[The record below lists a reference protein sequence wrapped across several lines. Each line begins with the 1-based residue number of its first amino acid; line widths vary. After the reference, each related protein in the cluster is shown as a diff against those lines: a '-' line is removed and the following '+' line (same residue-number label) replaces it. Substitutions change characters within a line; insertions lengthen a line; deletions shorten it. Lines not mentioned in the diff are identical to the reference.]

1 MNDPISIESVEVGPL
16 RVQKSGH
23 VTWVFLARPETRN
36 AMGPDLWEALPKV
49 FGEIDRDD
57 SCRVVVLAAEGK
69 HFTVG
74 LDLKS
79 VGSLVQFEGSQ
90 AQQRRALHQEIL
102 RLQESVSAIERI
114 RKPVIAAVHGF
125 CIGGGIDVITA
136 CDIRVASKDASF
148 SVRETR
154 MAIVADLG
162 TLQRLP
168 GIVGRGH
175 AAELVFTG
183 KDIDADRA
191 REIGLVNH
199 VYADREAALEGAQ
212 ALADEI
218 ASSSPLAVQGAKQV
232 MAATRR
238 SEIAEGLRYV
248 ALWNSAFLFSDD
260 LGEALGSFL
269 EKRKPDF
276 KGA

>member
-1 MNDPISIESVEVGPL
+1 MNDVMTTESVEVGPL
-16 RVQKSGH
+16 RVQKNGH
-23 VTWVFLARPETRN
+23 VTWVFLARPDTRN

-49 FGEIDRDD
+49 FGDIDRDD

-102 RLQESVSAIERI
+102 RLQESVSAIERV
-114 RKPVIAAVHGF
+114 RKPVIAAIHGY

-136 CDIRVASKDASF
+136 CDVRVASKDALF

-183 KDIDADRA
+183 KDVDAERA

-199 VYADREAALEGAQ
+199 VFADREAALEGAQ
-212 ALADEI
+212 ELADEI
-218 ASSSPLAVQGAKQV
+218 ASLSPLAVQGSKQV

-238 SEIAEGLRYV
+238 NEIAEGLRYV

-260 LGEALGSFL
+260 LGEALASFM

-276 KGA
+276 QGA